1 LSSEDTCSLE
11 EAVNASKE
19 LAAIVDSNTNST
31 DMSLVR
37 TGGSSFA
44 TALGDELDK
53 NSAATALYT
62 AGRLLAEVGREITSD
77 KEAPDRL
84 DSILMTY
91 GMSLVYA
98 ANIIFN
104 R

>member
-1 LSSEDTCSLE
+1 LSNEETCSLE
-11 EAVNASKE
+11 EAITASKE
-19 LAAIVDSNTNST
+19 LAAIVDSSSNST
-31 DMSLVR
+31 KMALVR
-37 TGGSSFA
+37 MGGSAFA

-53 NSAATALYT
+53 NSAATALYA
-62 AGRLLAEVGREITSD
+62 AGRLLAEVGKEITSET
-77 KEAPDRL
+77 EAPDRL
-84 DSILMTY
+84 DSVLMTY